1 MTAML
6 KTLRSAVAPR
16 GASPPSARDIA
27 WAAGAMVLGAGLVV
41 LGVAIE
47 RRRNRNS
54 PALPAT
60 SDPSKRGPVTQ
71 STVVVNPADTP
82 MGEAGR
88 NEEERLD
95 EALQESFP
103 TSDPVSVRIE

>member
-16 GASPPSARDIA
+16 GVSPPSARDIA
-27 WAAGAMVLGAGLVV
+27 WAAGAMALGAGLLA
-41 LGVAIE
+41 LGMAIE
-47 RRRNRNS
+47 RRRHRNS
-54 PALPAT
+54 PALPAAR
-60 SDPSKRGPVTQ
+60 DPSDRGPVTQ
-71 STVVVNPADTP
+71 ATVAVNPADTH

-88 NEEERLD
+88 NEEDRLD

>member
-1 MTAML
+1 
-6 KTLRSAVAPR
+6 
-16 GASPPSARDIA
+16 
-27 WAAGAMVLGAGLVV
+27 
-41 LGVAIE
+41 
-47 RRRNRNS
+47 
-54 PALPAT
+54 
-60 SDPSKRGPVTQ
+60 
-71 STVVVNPADTP
+71 